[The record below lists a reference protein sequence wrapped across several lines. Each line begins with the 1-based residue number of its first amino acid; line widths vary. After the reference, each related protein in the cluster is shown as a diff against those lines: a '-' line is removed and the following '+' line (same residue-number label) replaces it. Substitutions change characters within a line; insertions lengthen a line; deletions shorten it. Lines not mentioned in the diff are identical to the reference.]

1 MNKSA
6 AVKNKGKSTRTSV
19 IRTSPGEASSRLARR
34 AGPHAPHGRH
44 QGRGQE
50 GKVKAEPELCAP
62 RAPRPSPRLSHRFPP
77 SGLRRSLLSSY
88 TLRPESRSSGHA
100 APPYSLGAYT
110 QKPGRADDN
119 GAETGKLPRPIGQP
133 RTERRKSPRTG
144 RAAKGQLGAALVK
157 PGKPQ
162 KGPGRQRSSAA
173 F

>member
-1 MNKSA
+1 MA
-6 AVKNKGKSTRTSV
+6 GIKGV
-19 IRTSPGEASSRLARR
+19 VRR
-34 AGPHAPHGRH
+34 ARS
-44 QGRGQE
+44 
-50 GKVKAEPELCAP
+50 
-62 RAPRPSPRLSHRFPP
+62 RPSPSSARPERLVLPLASPTASHQAGCAARSSPP
-77 SGLRRSLLSSY
+77 TLSVPRAGAPLAPLRLH